1 MEQPSDEMKT
11 SITRAIASGQARMD
25 LAQAATD
32 IGAGKLHRRA
42 HQPNYS
48 PSGVFG
54 DARLASAEKGRV
66 WLNALLQD
74 VCEDV
79 RAMF

>member
-1 MEQPSDEMKT
+1 ML
-11 SITRAIASGQARMD
+11 AIAPDQVRMD

-66 WLNALLQD
+66 WLNALLED
-74 VCEDV
+74 VCKQV
-79 RAMF
+79 RGIL